1 MCVWVNL
8 DFFSYE
14 SNYLGKKIPWKLY
27 MRILPYDAAGGPYN
41 PMIW

>member
-14 SNYLGKKIPWKLY
+14 SNYIAKKIAWFSSH
-27 MRILPYDAAGGPYN
+27 N
-41 PMIW
+41 PMI